1 MGEPAKKPTQS
12 LFGKYFRYT
21 ALVLFLS
28 LTFLGVALLIFA
40 TQYFKQDKYDLLS
53 NNVNQAMG
61 VTVANYKRNSYLFVN
76 SDTLTQVYEVLGAT
90 LESNIFLVNTEGQ
103 TLLCSEG
110 SECTHTHHNV
120 SASIMRKVAA
130 GEYKEMGNL
139 SNVYREQY
147 FTVGQPLKDPHGTMV
162 GAVFVSASAQSLNE
176 FLVEILKLYGVS
188 ALLALLAAVFLTGFS
203 TTKMVR
209 PLQRIASVTDR
220 FAHGDFTQRIPVESD
235 DEIGHLAT
243 SLNSMASYLSASE
256 ASRRSFVSN
265 VSHELKTPMTS
276 ISGFVDGIL
285 DGTIPEEK
293 HNYYLQIVS
302 DETKR
307 LSRLVRSM
315 LSLSRIEAGEMK
327 YTPQPVDLT
336 DILLRTLF
344 TFEPRI
350 EEKNLEILGLEAERI
365 MVWGDNDLVHQVVY
379 NLVENAVKFVNDGG
393 TLQFSFQRRNG
404 MVYTTVKNTGEGIA
418 EEELPRLFERFYKSD
433 RSRGLDKTG
442 VGLGLY
448 IVKTILGALGGE
460 ISVSSVV
467 GEYCAFSFS
476 LPEVPATQPTAA
488 PDAPKETGNKLL
500 NTVKRS
506 LTIKKQPP
514 TQKE

>member
-1 MGEPAKKPTQS
+1 MAEPAKKTTPS

-28 LTFLGVALLIFA
+28 LTFLGVALMVLA
-40 TQYFKQDKYDLLS
+40 TQYFKEDKYELLS

-61 VTVANYKRNSYLFVN
+61 VTVANYKRNNYLFVN
-76 SDTLTQVYEVLGAT
+76 SDTLTQVYEILGST
-90 LESNIFLVNTEGQ
+90 LESNIFLVNNDGQ

-110 SECTHTHHNV
+110 TDCDHTHHTV
-120 SASIMRKVAA
+120 SGSIMRKVAS

-147 FTVGQPLKDPHGTMV
+147 FTVGQPLLDPTGNMV
-162 GAVFVSASAQSLNE
+162 GAVFVSAEAESLNE
-176 FLVEILKLYGVS
+176 FLIEILKLYGVS

-209 PLQRIASVTDR
+209 PLQRIAAVTDR
-220 FAHGDFTQRIPVESD
+220 FAQGDFTQLIPVESD
-235 DEIGHLAT
+235 DEIGRLAT

-293 HNYYLQIVS
+293 HNHYLQIVS

-336 DILLRTLF
+336 DILFRTVF

-350 EEKNLEILGLEAERI
+350 EEKNLEILGLDADRTI
-365 MVWGDNDLVHQVVY
+365 VWGDSDLVHQVVY
-379 NLVENAVKFVNDGG
+379 NLVENAVKFVNQNG
-393 TLQFSFQRRNG
+393 TIQFSFRRENG

-418 EEELPRLFERFYKSD
+418 SEELPRLFERFYKSD
-433 RSRGLDKTG
+433 RSRGLDKSG

-448 IVKTILGALGGE
+448 IVKTILGALGGD

-476 LPEVPATQPTAA
+476 LPEVPPVQPAA
-488 PDAPKETGNKLL
+488 EGLKETGNKLL
-500 NTVKRS
+500 KTVKRS
-506 LTIKKQPP
+506 LTIKKHSSAE
-514 TQKE
+514 KE